1 MSSSGYHAGDKEE
14 ESSMKT
20 TMMVLSFVLML
31 CTGCASLQRVE
42 LGQKEEWI
50 AVARKDLVAS
60 EATVTTREGR
70 THEGK
75 IVQLNADSLWLQP
88 ELCTS
93 PIAFG
98 LDRVSS
104 IQPSRNSGAPVV
116 GVVAGILLGG
126 AIGAGIGENAAP
138 DRVEGDLLG
147 IGAAMGKGISTA
159 AGAAVGAAI
168 GGVSLG
174 AILGYCTSVTD
185 YYISYSPPPRT
196 AAQPA
201 PPLPG
206 SARTGK

>member
-1 MSSSGYHAGDKEE
+1 
-14 ESSMKT
+14 MKT
-20 TMMVLSFVLML
+20 KMTVLSFGLML

-50 AVARKDLVAS
+50 AVAQKDLLAR

-93 PIAFG
+93 PLAIG

-104 IQPSRNSGAPVV
+104 IQPSRNSGPPKV
-116 GVVAGILLGG
+116 GVVAGVLLGG

-138 DRVEGDLLG
+138 DRVKGDFMGL
-147 IGAAMGKGISTA
+147 GAAMGKGISTA
-159 AGAAVGAAI
+159 AGAVVGAAI

-174 AILGYCTSVTD
+174 AILGLATAVTD
-185 YYISYSPPPRT
+185 YHISYSPPT
-196 AAQPA
+196 GTTAQPA
-201 PPLPG
+201 PPLHG
-206 SARTGK
+206 SAQTGK

>member
-1 MSSSGYHAGDKEE
+1 
-14 ESSMKT
+14 MKT
-20 TMMVLSFVLML
+20 TMILVSSVLML

-50 AVARKDLVAS
+50 AVAQKDLLAR

-75 IVQLNADSLWLQP
+75 IVQLNTDSLWLQP

-93 PIAFG
+93 PLAIG

-104 IQPSRNSGAPVV
+104 IRPSRNSGPPVV
-116 GVVAGILLGG
+116 GVVAGVLLGG

-138 DRVEGDLLG
+138 DRVKGDFMGL
-147 IGAAMGKGISTA
+147 GAAMGKGISAA

-174 AILGYCTSVTD
+174 AILGLATSVTD
-185 YYISYSPPPRT
+185 YRISYSPPPKT
-196 AAQPA
+196 SAHPA
-201 PPLPG
+201 PPPPD